1 MTKTD
6 EELQRDVRIELLWEP
21 SVTATQVGVSVK
33 DGVMTLTGH
42 VPSYLEKLAAERAA
56 KRVAGVRAVANEID
70 VKLPDG
76 TRRTD
81 EDIAADAVK
90 ALRAKMFVPA
100 ERIKVTVDQGLIILE
115 GDARW
120 QFQRKAAER
129 AVQNLPGVAGV
140 SNRIQ
145 VRPRVTPDELQSKI
159 EAALT
164 RQAVLD
170 AQRISVEV
178 NGDEVIL
185 RGTVRSWKEREEAER
200 TAWSAPGVRSVNSQI
215 IVAA

>member
-1 MTKTD
+1 MKKTD

-21 SVTATQVGVSVK
+21 SVTATHVGVSVK
-33 DGVMTLTGH
+33 DGVVTLTGH

-70 VKLPDG
+70 VKLPNSN
-76 TRRTD
+76 RRTN
-81 EDIAADAVK
+81 EDIAAEAVK
-90 ALRAKMFVPA
+90 ALRAKLFVPA

-115 GDARW
+115 GDVRW

-129 AVQNLPGVAGV
+129 AVQNLPAVAGV

-164 RQAVLD
+164 RQAVLG